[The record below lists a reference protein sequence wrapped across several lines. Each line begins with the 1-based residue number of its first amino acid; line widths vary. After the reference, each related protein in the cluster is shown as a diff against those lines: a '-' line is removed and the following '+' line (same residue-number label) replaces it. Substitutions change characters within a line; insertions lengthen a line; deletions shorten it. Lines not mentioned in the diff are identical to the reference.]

1 MAWCQTH
8 TFAHVNTADINLIG
22 KNTPSQEQEGSVGWR
37 WKAIA
42 ANQSTTFWCSQ
53 SEVSVKSNRF
63 ISIIIPTHNPQL
75 QTNWTVNKRICCFVL
90 PRIHENNYHNK
101 NPQWITL
108 VFFFQSS
115 TSILDTPPITKEN
128 SSAVNSDSSSR
139 GITLK
144 TGRRTRLSNLDL
156 SFWVFSCVLKWLNLK
171 KENNNNNKKQW
182 YREYPRARAT
192 VGLFE
197 NVYKVNK
204 QESRRILR
212 AQRSLSAVVSAR
224 NFFTR
229 RRWCCGS

>member
-1 MAWCQTH
+1 MESHRCQP
-8 TFAHVNTADINLIG
+8 VNNVL
-22 KNTPSQEQEGSVGWR
+22 V
-37 WKAIA
+37 
-42 ANQSTTFWCSQ
+42 F
-53 SEVSVKSNRF
+53 SEWSLRRF
-63 ISIIIPTHNPQL
+63 ISIIIPPTIHSYK
-75 QTNWTVNKRICCFVL
+75 QTGLLINVLCCFVL

-171 KENNNNNKKQW
+171 KENNNNNNKKQW
-182 YREYPRARAT
+182 YRECPRARAT
-192 VGLFE
+192 VDLFE

-204 QESRRILR
+204 QVSRRILR

-229 RRWCCGS
+229 RRWGCGS